1 MHQTKVPIW
10 NLDIYGMTCYKSE
23 HSSNQ
28 AQKAAQAPKH
38 VVRNDVSKA
47 SVDTGTTQ
55 ALWHHA
61 LLLHEKARLGL
72 LRRMPQGRLSATVG
86 RARKTKARQWR
97 DLGDI
102 SSRNDRP
109 CASLSRP
116 TVISIFEDALNGA
129 AKAGEQLRRYLV
141 VFAQRPDP
149 VQDVILKAIDLYTP
163 IFQVG
168 DPVLPNSELC

>member
-61 LLLHEKARLGL
+61 LLLHEKARLEL

-102 SSRNDRP
+102 SFQAEMTDHAL
-109 CASLSRP
+109 ASLGQLQSQSLKMLRTEQRKP
-116 TVISIFEDALNGA
+116 GSNSVVISSFSPSVRTRS
-129 AKAGEQLRRYLV
+129 K
-141 VFAQRPDP
+141 
-149 VQDVILKAIDLYTP
+149 T
-163 IFQVG
+163 
-168 DPVLPNSELC
+168 